1 MTQKSRKPTDLEL
14 LAPARDA
21 DIAITAINHGAD
33 AVYIGAP
40 THGAR
45 AAAAVC
51 VEDIARVCD
60 YAHRFNARVYV
71 ALNTLVYENELV
83 DVQTLIWR
91 LWQVG
96 VDALIVQD
104 LGITRMNLPPI
115 ALHASTQCDI
125 RDPQKARMLYD
136 MGFTRIVPARE
147 LSISQIAEI
156 HAAVPQLEIEAF
168 VHGALCV
175 SYSGDCRAGFAAAGR
190 SANRGECPQIC
201 RHSFTLTDGSGNEL
215 VKDSHLLSLRDLDR
229 SPYLAEMIEAGVV
242 SFKIEGRLKGAD
254 YVKETVGRYSMLLN
268 KIIAQSNG
276 TLRRASTGDVTLNFE
291 PSLTSGFNRGFTPYF
306 TLGTPPK
313 GAPVSMATLSASGR
327 EGEPVAKVVRVDRTG
342 ALKVD
347 ILPGVKLSNGDG
359 LCYTDSSGSRVGFRL
374 NRVDGRLLHPAPGTR
389 LNPPA
394 GTKLYRTLDAAR
406 AAMLAADTT
415 AIRTIPLTA
424 ELRLC
429 GSERNIMIALGFTDP
444 DGIYGEAAVAA
455 PHLQPSRTPQSE
467 ARKRVICKTG
477 NTIYRV
483 SSLADTID
491 PEIFIPAS
499 LLTTLRR
506 DALTALEHSR
516 ALRFTP
522 LCPGVDNGREDKG
535 VTPANAANSLAADA
549 YLAHGIEVTPSAS
562 AIEVLPQ
569 LPSDRIKVM
578 NTRYCLRRELGR
590 CLSTPAGKEW
600 KEPLTLTD
608 QSGMKLRPQFD
619 CKACEMNLYLI
630 PSSKF
635 ANINKKT

>member
-1 MTQKSRKPTDLEL
+1 MTEKIHKPTDLEL

-45 AAAAVC
+45 AAATVS
-51 VEDIARVCD
+51 VENIKRVCE
-60 YAHRFNARVYV
+60 YAHQFNVRVYV

-83 DVQTLIWR
+83 DVQTLIWQ
-91 LWQVG
+91 LWWIG

-125 RDPQKARMLYD
+125 RDSRKARMLYD

-175 SYSGDCRAGFAAAGR
+175 SYSGDCRAGFVAAGR

-201 RHSFTLTDGSGNEL
+201 RHSFTLTDASGKEL
-215 VKDSHLLSLRDLDR
+215 VTDSHLLSLRDLDR
-229 SPYLAEMIEAGVV
+229 SPYLAEMIEAGVT

-254 YVKETVGRYSMLLN
+254 YVKETVGRYSMLLD
-268 KIIAQSNG
+268 KIAAQSNG
-276 TLRRASTGDVTLNFE
+276 ALRRASTGEVTLNFE
-291 PSLTSGFNRGFTPYF
+291 PSPNSGFNRGFTPYF

-313 GAPVSMATLSASGR
+313 GAPVSMATLAASGR
-327 EGEPVAKVVRVDRTG
+327 EGEEVAKVVRVDRTG

-359 LCYTDSSGSRVGFRL
+359 LCYNDSTGSRVGFRL
-374 NRVDGRLLHPAPGTR
+374 NRVDGRLLHPAPGVR
-389 LNPPA
+389 INPPA
-394 GTKLYRTLDAAR
+394 GTMLYRTLNSAR
-406 AAMLAADTT
+406 TAMLSADTT
-415 AIRTIPLTA
+415 SRRIIPLNA
-424 ELRLC
+424 ILRLC
-429 GSERNIMIALGFTDP
+429 GSESNPMIALGFTDS
-444 DGIYGEAAVAA
+444 DGIYGEAAVYA
-455 PHLQPSRTPQSE
+455 PDLQPSRTHQSE
-467 ARKRVICKTG
+467 ARNRVICKTG

-483 SSLADTID
+483 SHLTDNID
-491 PEIFIPAS
+491 PAVFIPAS

-506 DALTALEHSR
+506 DALNALNRSR
-516 ALRFTP
+516 SLRLAP
-522 LCPGVDNGREDKG
+522 LRPGADNGREVTG
-535 VTPANAANSLAADA
+535 VIPANVANSLAADA
-549 YLAHGIEVTPSAS
+549 YLAHGIDVTPSAT
-562 AIEVLPQ
+562 AIEVLPR
-569 LPSDRIKVM
+569 LPDDRIKVM
-578 NTRYCLRRELGR
+578 NTRYCIRRELGR

-608 QSGMKLRPQFD
+608 QSGMKLRPEFD

-630 PSSKF
+630 PSTKF
-635 ANINKKT
+635 ANVNKKT